1 MDVLLHDIAQEGSGH
16 AKEKDGEAESPL
28 GCALGETDVIGDL
41 LAEDGPAVDSTYAAV
56 EQQRRN
62 GGANPFVVLHDV
74 PRFLLCFFVQHIS
87 SGGRI
92 RPEIYLSLSGKRYVF
107 RVTFHDRS
115 HTCFLAVCT
124 AYGSRA
130 GRLPCGRL
138 RES

>member
-74 PRFLLCFFVQHIS
+74 PRFLFCVS
-87 SGGRI
+87 SHLYSIWRQDPPKFSRRKRLQGARRGMRRI
-92 RPEIYLSLSGKRYVF
+92 FGCRNMAR
-107 RVTFHDRS
+107 
-115 HTCFLAVCT
+115 FL
-124 AYGSRA
+124 
-130 GRLPCGRL
+130 
-138 RES
+138 